1 MKTLHFAAIINAK
14 REAVW
19 NTMLSPETYK
29 IWTAEFTEGSYF
41 EGSWAKGERIR
52 FLAPDGSGMTSVI
65 AENRPHEYISIKHL
79 GYIKDGVEDTES
91 EAVRSWAPSLE
102 NYSFSDAG
110 SSTELKVDM
119 EVTAEFEEYMVRI
132 WPKALSKL
140 KAICESRSAG
150 PK

>member
-1 MKTLHFAAIINAK
+1 MKTLHFATIIHAK

-19 NTMLSPETYK
+19 EAMLAPETYEL
-29 IWTAEFTEGSYF
+29 WTAEFTEGSYF

-52 FLAPDGSGMTSVI
+52 FLAPNGSGMTSVI
-65 AENRPHEYISIKHL
+65 AESRHYEFLSIKHL

-91 EAVRSWAPSLE
+91 EAVRSWAPSFE

-110 SSTELKVDM
+110 LSTELKVDM
-119 EVTAEFEEYMVRI
+119 DVMEEFEEYMAKI

-140 KAICESRSAG
+140 KVICESRSAG